1 MIMKPTIAQKVQQF
15 DLNRARVAAEWLAGN
30 LTSPVFAG
38 TGDLAADIR
47 NNIAH
52 ASHRIFEKSAG
63 TICLAL
69 PHGRDE

>member
-1 MIMKPTIAQKVQQF
+1 MSELTFAATI
-15 DLNRARVAAEWLAGN
+15 DDSE
-30 LTSPVFAG
+30 T
-38 TGDLAADIR
+38 
-47 NNIAH
+47 H

>member
-1 MIMKPTIAQKVQQF
+1 MLVFISAE
-15 DLNRARVAAEWLAGN
+15 RASEFETL
-30 LTSPVFAG
+30 
-38 TGDLAADIR
+38 R
-47 NNIAH
+47 NGGIEGFSH

>member
-1 MIMKPTIAQKVQQF
+1 MVMKIYDSET
-15 DLNRARVAAEWLAGN
+15 
-30 LTSPVFAG
+30 
-38 TGDLAADIR
+38 
-47 NNIAH
+47 H

>member
-1 MIMKPTIAQKVQQF
+1 LEAQKLIDETNKKF
-15 DLNRARVAAEWLAGN
+15 
-30 LTSPVFAG
+30 
-38 TGDLAADIR
+38 
-47 NNIAH
+47 AH

>member
-1 MIMKPTIAQKVQQF
+1 MIQP
-15 DLNRARVAAEWLAGN
+15 EN
-30 LTSPVFAG
+30 LRDFET
-38 TGDLAADIR
+38 
-47 NNIAH
+47 H

>member
-1 MIMKPTIAQKVQQF
+1 LDFKGFVTLIILDK
-15 DLNRARVAAEWLAGN
+15 N
-30 LTSPVFAG
+30 S
-38 TGDLAADIR
+38 
-47 NNIAH
+47 H

>member
-1 MIMKPTIAQKVQQF
+1 MLFYESYP
-15 DLNRARVAAEWLAGN
+15 
-30 LTSPVFAG
+30 
-38 TGDLAADIR
+38 
-47 NNIAH
+47 H